1 MKFLKRANVSVDR
14 MINIVEDLEVISRLE
29 TDDNELEFENFNIV
43 QIINEAFDQLEL
55 KASEMNIKLEL
66 ANESSS
72 PIVYGDKNKIQQV
85 FMNLISN
92 SIKYGKKM
100 VKQQ

>member
-1 MKFLKRANVSVDR
+1 

-55 KASEMNIKLEL
+55 KASDEYKL
-66 ANESSS
+66 N
-72 PIVYGDKNKIQQV
+72 
-85 FMNLISN
+85 
-92 SIKYGKKM
+92 
-100 VKQQ
+100 